1 MTGIKSFSFIVVI
14 PARYA
19 STRLPGKPL
28 SMIGGRPMIQWVWEK
43 ARTSGAAEVIIA
55 TDDARIESACR
66 AFGADVEMTSALHA
80 SGTDRL
86 AEVAQSRGFADTAII
101 VNVQGDE
108 PMIPAQT
115 IRAVAVSLHENHGCQ
130 IATPVTP
137 IQSQAQLLD
146 PNCVKAVRALD
157 GSALYFSRA
166 PIPWS
171 RDLVVNGQPAGF
183 ERAWRHIG
191 LYAYRAGSLRQFA
204 AWPPASLEEVEKLEQ
219 LRALEHGMKIY
230 LLALSEAP
238 PGGVDTVEDLAA
250 LNASMA
256 SEIASK

>member
-1 MTGIKSFSFIVVI
+1 MTGIKTVTFSVII

-28 SMIGGRPMIQWVWEK
+28 TLIAGRPMIQWVWEK
-43 ARTSGAAEVIIA
+43 ARASGAADVIIA
-55 TDDARIESACR
+55 TDDDRIEAACA
-66 AFGADVEMTSALHA
+66 AFGADVEMTSAAHT

-86 AEVAQSRGFADTAII
+86 AEVVSKRGFADNAII

-108 PMIPAQT
+108 PMIPAP
-115 IRAVAVSLHENHGCQ
+115 IIGAIAVSLHENHGCQ

-137 IQSQAQLLD
+137 ISSQAQLLD

-171 RDLVVNGQPAGF
+171 RDHIVNGQPGGF

-191 LYAYRAGSLRQFA
+191 LYAYRAGSLRRFA
-204 AWPPASLEEVEKLEQ
+204 AWPPAALEDVEKLEQ

-230 LLALSEAP
+230 LLAMSEAP
-238 PGGVDTVEDLAA
+238 PGGVDTAEDLAS
-250 LNASMA
+250 LNASLA
-256 SEIASK
+256 SG